1 MIGLLPGR
9 PSERLAWQW
18 RGTAGIVAVADRQL
32 RGRRALRRSPCQFR
46 SLPLSHARTDS

>member
-18 RGTAGIVAVADRQL
+18 RGMAGIVAVADC
-32 RGRRALRRSPCQFR
+32 GSYAVD
-46 SLPLSHARTDS
+46 AR